1 MPELPG
7 PPLRPQLTR
16 HAGGARLLLDHIRRG
31 RELVRRF
38 EIGWDDEANDAYR
51 AWQDRSRQLLRF
63 LLMANELY
71 EYLRAVYARM
81 CLRHAPRETDQRED
95 LKTDLRELESVAQE
109 LGLRTGVLESDAARA
124 GSEPRAE
131 SKVLVVYG
139 RNREMKE
146 QVARFLM
153 KLGLEPILLDEQ
165 PALGRTL
172 IEKLEAQAGIDF
184 AVVIL
189 TGDDVGG
196 LAARPRT
203 LRPRARQNVIFEL
216 GFSVANLTRE
226 RVCALYQEGV
236 ELPSDIHGVEYT
248 PLDPAGAW
256 RAKLGRELYEAGFR
270 FDPLKVLV

>member
-7 PPLRPQLTR
+7 QPLRPQLAR

-71 EYLRAVYARM
+71 EYLRAVYARW
-81 CLRHAPRETDQRED
+81 CLRHTPRGTDQRED
-95 LKTDLRELESVAQE
+95 LKTDLRELGSVAQE

-165 PALGRTL
+165 PAMGRTL
-172 IEKLEAQAGIDF
+172 IEKLEAQAEIAF
-184 AVVIL
+184 AVDIM

-196 LAARPRT
+196 LATEPRT
-203 LRPRARQNVIFEL
+203 LRPRARQNVILEL

-226 RVCALYQEGV
+226 RVCALY
-236 ELPSDIHGVEYT
+236 
-248 PLDPAGAW
+248 
-256 RAKLGRELYEAGFR
+256 EAGGGAPPR
-270 FDPLKVLV
+270 RWRRVRARARSPGRP

>member
-1 MPELPG
+1 MPELPVLPIR
-7 PPLRPQLTR
+7 PPLAKSPGR
-16 HAGGARLLLDHIRRG
+16 ARLLLAHIRRG

-51 AWQDRSRQLLRF
+51 AWQNRSRQLLRF

-109 LGLRTGVLESDAARA
+109 LGLRAGVLESDAARA

-172 IEKLEAQAGIDF
+172 IEKLEAQAGIAF

-248 PLDPAGAW
+248 LLDPAGAW

>member
-1 MPELPG
+1 MAELPG
-7 PPLRPQLTR
+7 QPVRFQLAR
-16 HAGGARLLLDHIRRG
+16 LPGCARLLLDHVRRG
-31 RELVRRF
+31 QELVRRF
-38 EIGWDDEANDAYR
+38 ETRWDDEAGDAYR
-51 AWQDRSRQLLRF
+51 AWQDHSRQLLRF
-63 LLMANELY
+63 LFIADEIS
-71 EYLRAVYARM
+71 EHLRAVYARM
-81 CLRHAPRETDQRED
+81 CLRHALRATDQRED
-95 LKTDLRELESVAQE
+95 LTTDLREVEAVARE
-109 LGLRTGVLESDAARA
+109 LGLQAGVLDSDAVRA
-124 GSEPRAE
+124 GSEPGADG
-131 SKVLVVYG
+131 KVLVVYG
-139 RNREMKE
+139 RNREVKE

-165 PALGRTL
+165 PAMGRTP
-172 IEKLEAQAGIDF
+172 IEKLEAQAAIAF

-196 LAARPRT
+196 LATKPRT
-203 LRPRARQNVIFEL
+203 LRPRARQNVLFEL

-248 PLDPAGAW
+248 LLDPAGAW

>member
-7 PPLRPQLTR
+7 PPVRPQL
-16 HAGGARLLLDHIRRG
+16 AKPPGCARLLLDHIRWG

-38 EIGWDDEANDAYR
+38 ETGWDDEANDACR
-51 AWQDRSRQLLRF
+51 VWQDRSRQLLRF
-63 LLMANELY
+63 LLVADELY
-71 EYLRAVYARM
+71 EHMRAVYARM
-81 CLRHAPRETDQRED
+81 CLRHALRATDQRED
-95 LKTDLRELESVAQE
+95 LKTDLRELESVARE
-109 LGLRTGVLESDAARA
+109 LGLRAGVLPPDAARL
-124 GSEPRAE
+124 GSAPGADA
-131 SKVLVVYG
+131 KVLVVHG
-139 RNREMKE
+139 RNREVKE

-172 IEKLEAQAGIDF
+172 IEKLEAQAGIAF

-196 LAARPRT
+196 LTARPRA

-248 PLDPAGAW
+248 ALDPAGAW
-256 RAKLGRELYEAGFR
+256 RAKLGRELYEAGLR
-270 FDPLKVLV
+270 FDPLKVLA

>member
-7 PPLRPQLTR
+7 PPIRPELAKR
-16 HAGGARLLLDHIRRG
+16 PGGARLLLDHIRRG

-51 AWQDRSRQLLRF
+51 AWQNRSRQLLRF

-81 CLRHAPRETDQRED
+81 CLRHAPRATDQRED

-109 LGLRTGVLESDAARA
+109 LGLRTGDAARV
-124 GSEPRAE
+124 GSERGAE
-131 SKVLVVYG
+131 NKVLVVYG

-165 PALGRTL
+165 P
-172 IEKLEAQAGIDF
+172 
-184 AVVIL
+184 
-189 TGDDVGG
+189 
-196 LAARPRT
+196 
-203 LRPRARQNVIFEL
+203 
-216 GFSVANLTRE
+216 
-226 RVCALYQEGV
+226 
-236 ELPSDIHGVEYT
+236 
-248 PLDPAGAW
+248 
-256 RAKLGRELYEAGFR
+256 
-270 FDPLKVLV
+270 

>member
-7 PPLRPQLTR
+7 PPLRPQLAR

-71 EYLRAVYARM
+71 EYLWAVYARM
-81 CLRHAPRETDQRED
+81 CLRHAPRVTDQRED
-95 LKTDLRELESVAQE
+95 LNTDLRELESVAKE
-109 LGLRTGVLESDAARA
+109 LGLRTGVLDSDAARA

-172 IEKLEAQAGIDF
+172 IEKLEAQAGIAF

-196 LAARPRT
+196 LATRPRT

-216 GFSVANLTRE
+216 GFSLAKLGRG
-226 RVCALYQEGV
+226 RVCALYEAGV
-236 ELPSDIHGVEYT
+236 ELPSDFRGVEYM

-256 RAKLGRELYEAGFR
+256 RRQLARELLEAGLR
-270 FDPLKVLV
+270 FDPVRAL

>member
-7 PPLRPQLTR
+7 PPLRPQLAKR
-16 HAGGARLLLDHIRRG
+16 AGGARLLLDHIRRG

-63 LLMANELY
+63 L
-71 EYLRAVYARM
+71 
-81 CLRHAPRETDQRED
+81 
-95 LKTDLRELESVAQE
+95 
-109 LGLRTGVLESDAARA
+109 
-124 GSEPRAE
+124 
-131 SKVLVVYG
+131 VVHG
-139 RNREMKE
+139 RNREVKE

-153 KLGLEPILLDEQ
+153 KLGLEPVLLEEQ

-172 IEKLEAQAGIDF
+172 IEKLEAQAGIAF

-203 LRPRARQNVIFEL
+203 LRPRARQNAIFEL

-248 PLDPAGAW
+248 QLDPAGAW

-270 FDPLKVLV
+270 FDPLKVLI

>member
-7 PPLRPQLTR
+7 PPLRHQPAKRT
-16 HAGGARLLLDHIRRG
+16 GCARLLLDHISLG

-38 EIGWDDEANDAYR
+38 ETGWDDEANDACR
-51 AWQDRSRQLLRF
+51 AWQERSRQLLRF
-63 LLMANELY
+63 LLVAEELY
-71 EYLRAVYARM
+71 EHLRAVYGRM
-81 CLRHAPRETDQRED
+81 CLRHALRATDKRAD
-95 LKTDLRELESVAQE
+95 LKADLSELESVAQE
-109 LGLRTGVLESDAARA
+109 LGLRTGSVDSDAAHV
-124 GSEPRAE
+124 GSEPRANG
-131 SKVLVVYG
+131 KVLVVYG
-139 RNREMKE
+139 RNLEVKE

-172 IEKLEAQAGIDF
+172 IEKLEAQAGIAF

-226 RVCALYQEGV
+226 RVCTLYQEGV

>member
-1 MPELPG
+1 
-7 PPLRPQLTR
+7 
-16 HAGGARLLLDHIRRG
+16 
-31 RELVRRF
+31 VRRF

-109 LGLRTGVLESDAARA
+109 LGLRTGESDAARA
-124 GSEPRAE
+124 GSEPRADG
-131 SKVLVVYG
+131 KVLVVYG

-172 IEKLEAQAGIDF
+172 IEKLEAQAGIAF

>member
-7 PPLRPQLTR
+7 PPIRPQLAR

-38 EIGWDDEANDAYR
+38 KIGWDDEANNAYR

-109 LGLRTGVLESDAARA
+109 LGLRTGESDAARA
-124 GSEPRAE
+124 GSEPRADG
-131 SKVLVVYG
+131 KVLVVYG

>member
-7 PPLRPQLTR
+7 PPVPPRFAKR
-16 HAGGARLLLDHIRRG
+16 AGGASLLLDHIRQG
-31 RELVRRF
+31 QELVRHF
-38 EIGWDDEANDAYR
+38 ETRWDEEVNDACR
-51 AWQDRSRQLLRF
+51 AWQERSRHLLRF
-63 LLMANELY
+63 LLMADQLY
-71 EYLRAVYARM
+71 EHLRAVYARM
-81 CLRHAPRETDQRED
+81 CLRHELRTTDQRED
-95 LKTDLRELESVAQE
+95 LKTDLHELESVAQE
-109 LGLRTGVLESDAARA
+109 LGLRAGGVEPAAARVA
-124 GSEPRAE
+124 AEPAADGR
-131 SKVLVVYG
+131 VLVVHG
-139 RNREMKE
+139 RNREAKE

-172 IEKLEAQAGIDF
+172 IEKLEAQAGIAF

-196 LAARPRT
+196 LAARPRA

-270 FDPLKVLV
+270 FDPLKILV

>member
-7 PPLRPQLTR
+7 PPVRPQ
-16 HAGGARLLLDHIRRG
+16 HAKRPGCARLLLDHIRWG
-31 RELVRRF
+31 RELVRRV
-38 EIGWDDEANDAYR
+38 ETGWDDEANDACR

-109 LGLRTGVLESDAARA
+109 LGLRAGVLESDAARA

-153 KLGLEPILLDEQ
+153 KLGLEPVLLDEQ

-172 IEKLEAQAGIDF
+172 IEKL
-184 AVVIL
+184 
-189 TGDDVGG
+189 
-196 LAARPRT
+196 
-203 LRPRARQNVIFEL
+203 
-216 GFSVANLTRE
+216 
-226 RVCALYQEGV
+226 
-236 ELPSDIHGVEYT
+236 
-248 PLDPAGAW
+248 
-256 RAKLGRELYEAGFR
+256 
-270 FDPLKVLV
+270 